1 MAKILLVYGTAYGQT
16 ERIAR
21 RIGDQLTARGHG
33 VCMYRGDSL
42 PANLP
47 LEKYD
52 GFVVA
57 ASVIR
62 GRHQGYISDFV
73 RRQAGRLGAV
83 PSAFVSV
90 SGSAKDSPQ
99 QARECAE
106 SFLRRSGWHPTF
118 IQTFAGAVAYTQ
130 YGLFLRWIM
139 KRISQRRG
147 GPTDTTRDY
156 DFTDWAAVDR
166 FAERL
171 AEAVPPARE
180 TERAERLLL
189 QSGHPTV

>member
-21 RIGDQLTARGHG
+21 RIVDQLTAHGHG
-33 VCMYRGDSL
+33 VCMYKGESL

-47 LEKYD
+47 LDRYD
-52 GFVVA
+52 AFVVA

-62 GRHQGYISDFV
+62 GRYQRYIRDFV
-73 RRQAGRLGAV
+73 RCQAGRLGAV

-90 SGSAKDSPQ
+90 SGTAKDSPQ
-99 QARECAE
+99 QAREHAE
-106 SFLRRSGWHPTF
+106 SFLRQSGWRPTF

-139 KRISQRRG
+139 KRISQRQG
-147 GPTDTTRDY
+147 GPTDTTHDY

-171 AEAVPPARE
+171 TEAVPPAPE
-180 TERAERLLL
+180 AERAERLLL